1 MTHMRLRVG
10 QMKQQ
15 NLAGLILSASYTLR
29 PRSFCELQQVN
40 LLSEGHTFCKVLS
53 INDKIMSKI
62 YIYLALQKPEPVS
75 SKLT

>member
-15 NLAGLILSASYTLR
+15 NWARLILSASYTLR
-29 PRSFCELQQVN
+29 PRYCCELQQVN
-40 LLSEGHTFCKVLS
+40 LLSEGHKIGKVLS
-53 INDKIMSKI
+53 IDSKIVSKI

-75 SKLT
+75 S